1 MSSMCQE
8 SDALV
13 SLIIPVYNAQDYLP
27 LCIDS
32 VLGQSYRNL
41 EVILVDDGSTDK
53 SSSICDAYARKD
65 SRVRVLHQGNGGIA
79 KAQNAGLNAVRG
91 DYIAFA
97 DNDDILDRRNIE
109 LLMQALV
116 KTGADMSKG
125 RWRQFG
131 LSQMQNV
138 QREAGAGAEEPGTIT
153 VFTDPLRAYQTVFS
167 KALRLLGEAAGRHSE
182 ARYLNEAN
190 WCRLYRADLWEGIR
204 FPEGRYAQ
212 DTAVAGRLYARM
224 NKVADIDTNLYNWL
238 QRPESVTHSK
248 QKTSFYHDHIQAA
261 LENMALCRE
270 KTITP
275 ARSYYTLMG
284 NLRYERNLEASSEGT
299 SQLLVADQEAA
310 FIELGYLSLTQRGYC
325 RILSGLRLLEK
336 MVYDKRIKNLA

>member
-1 MSSMCQE
+1 MDAMSQE

-41 EVILVDDGSTDK
+41 EVILVDDGSTDE
-53 SSSICDAYARKD
+53 SPSICDAYADKD
-65 SRVRVLHQGNGGIA
+65 NRVRVLHQDNGGIA
-79 KAQNAGLNAVRG
+79 KAQNTGLDAAQG
-91 DYIAFA
+91 YYIAFA
-97 DNDDILDRRNIE
+97 DNDDILDSRNIE
-109 LLMQALV
+109 LLMHALV
-116 KTGADMSKG
+116 KTGADMSKA

-131 LSQMQNV
+131 LSQMNRVEQ
-138 QREAGAGAEEPGTIT
+138 EARSGAEEPGVIT
-153 VFTDPLRAYQTVFS
+153 VFTNPLEAYQTVFC
-167 KALRLLGEAAGRHSE
+167 KALRLLGEMAGRHSE

-190 WCRLYRADLWEGIR
+190 WCRLYRAKLWEGIR

-212 DTAVAGRLYARM
+212 DTAVAGRLYTRM
-224 NKVADIDTNLYNWL
+224 DKVADIDTNLYNWL

-248 QKTSFYHDHIQAA
+248 QQVGFYHDHIQAA

-270 KTITP
+270 KAVTP

-284 NLRYERNLEASSEGT
+284 NLRYERNLDATDGKASHE
-299 SQLLVADQEAA
+299 LAEDQEAA
-310 FIELGYLSLTQRGYC
+310 SLALRHLSLIQGLQC
-325 RILSGLRLLEK
+325 RLLSGLRLLEK
-336 MVYDKRIKNLA
+336 VIYDRRIKNLS